1 MLGFATRLR
10 EETEYKGLLQKELA
24 AKANVK
30 KRALDMYLGSRE
42 SMPPADVAV
51 RLAQVLGVTVEY
63 LVTGEDSSVES
74 LQQDFI
80 PFRNFNKKLMQLSKS
95 SWEKL
100 EPLFV
105 AMVEQE
111 LKSELEKKETAV

>member
-1 MLGFATRLR
+1 MCFKLRLK
-10 EETEYKGLLQKELA
+10 EEISYQDMRHKELA
-24 AKANVK
+24 AKANISV
-30 KRALDMYLGSRE
+30 RTLE
-42 SMPPADVAV
+42 SYVDAKERMPAADVAV

-63 LVTGEDSSVES
+63 LVTGEDSTVES
-74 LQQDFI
+74 LQKDFI

-111 LKSELEKKETAV
+111 LKSEMEKKETAV

>member
-63 LVTGEDSSVES
+63 LVTGEDPSVES

-100 EPLFV
+100 EPLFI

>member
-1 MLGFATRLR
+1 MLGFATRLK

-42 SMPPADVAV
+42 SMPPADVSV

-63 LVTGEDSSVES
+63 LVTGEDSTVES
-74 LQQDFI
+74 LQKDFI